1 MEQFDR
7 REHLLKPHLAH
18 MRHLHRP
25 EQLQHEIERVLHSVT
40 LDGPGNFVFATKV
53 CCYTTAEIIEDVNR
67 AILQSLKIGSYSAAE
82 SLSRTSLE
90 NSINLIFYKN
100 DGTSNRP
107 KSILLNYFDR
117 ARKGARN
124 WHRHALQSND
134 AVSVERSRGFN
145 ESLNVF
151 RALFGDLET
160 KGVKGW
166 PDAAA
171 RFRDAGYEHFYHV
184 LFTPASD
191 SIHSFSN
198 DILNRF
204 LVEQSPL
211 NNAEKEEF
219 FDEQWAEKISF
230 AFYLATHSVMFY
242 CVAASHIA
250 DRAEDQAA
258 SDRFDAIGEEI
269 QVMLAEHED
278 VTKTCID
285 RLAPGMSQLR
295 ERQWTVHEAK
305 ANSRPISNTLVS
317 EPHNPNLAELSPE

>member
-18 MRHLHRP
+18 MRHLHRL
-25 EQLQHEIERVLHSVT
+25 EQLQREIESVLHSVS
-40 LDGPGNFVFATKV
+40 LNGPGDFVFATKI
-53 CCYTTAEIIEDVNR
+53 CCYTTAEIIEDVNH
-67 AILQSLKIGSYSAAE
+67 AILQCLKIGSYSAAE

-90 NSINLIFYKN
+90 NAINLIFYKN
-100 DGTSNRP
+100 DRTSNRP
-107 KSILLNYFDR
+107 KSILLNYFER
-117 ARKGARN
+117 AKKGARN
-124 WHRHALQSND
+124 WLRYALQSSD
-134 AVSVERSRGFN
+134 AESIERSREFD
-145 ESLNVF
+145 ESLDVF
-151 RALFGDLET
+151 RALFGDLDT

-198 DILNRF
+198 DIFNHF
-204 LVEQSPL
+204 VVEKSPL
-211 NNAEKEEF
+211 SDAEKAECFEE
-219 FDEQWAEKISF
+219 QKAEKISF

-250 DRAEDQAA
+250 ERAEDKTA
-258 SDRFDAIGEEI
+258 SDRFVAIGYEI
-269 QVMLAEHED
+269 QSMLAEHEA
-278 VTKTCID
+278 VTKNCID

-295 ERQWTVHEAK
+295 DKQQTAK
-305 ANSRPISNTLVS
+305 GS
-317 EPHNPNLAELSPE
+317 

>member
-7 REHLLKPHLAH
+7 KEHLLEPHLAH
-18 MRHLHRP
+18 MRHLHRL
-25 EQLQHEIERVLHSVT
+25 EQLQREIESVLHSVS
-40 LDGPGNFVFATKV
+40 LDGPGGFVFATKI

-90 NSINLIFYKN
+90 NSMNVIFYNN
-100 DGTSNRP
+100 DRTSNRP
-107 KSILLNYFDR
+107 KSILLNYFER
-117 ARKGARN
+117 AKKGARN
-124 WHRHALQSND
+124 WHRYALQSDD
-134 AVSVERSRGFN
+134 AVSVGRSREFDK
-145 ESLNVF
+145 SLDVF

-160 KGVKGW
+160 MGVKGW

-204 LVEQSPL
+204 LVEQSPF
-211 NNAEKEEF
+211 NDVEKEKLFE
-219 FDEQWAEKISF
+219 EQRAEKISF
-230 AFYLATHSVMFY
+230 AFYLASHSVMFY

-258 SDRFDAIGEEI
+258 AERFETISEEI
-269 QVMLAEHED
+269 QVMLAEHEQ
-278 VTKTCID
+278 VTTACVD

-295 ERQWTVHEAK
+295 ERQQAARDAK
-305 ANSRPISNTLVS
+305 AHSRPTPATVES
-317 EPHNPNLAELSPE
+317 EPRSSNPANNL

>member
-18 MRHLHRP
+18 MRHLHRL
-25 EQLQHEIERVLHSVT
+25 EQLQRQIESVLHSVS
-40 LDGPGNFVFATKV
+40 LNGPGDFVFATKV
-53 CCYTTAEIIEDVNR
+53 CCYTTAEIIEDVNH

-90 NSINLIFYKN
+90 NAINLIFYKN
-100 DGTSNRP
+100 DRTSNRP
-107 KSILLNYFDR
+107 KSILLNYFER

-124 WHRHALQSND
+124 WLRHALQSSD
-134 AVSVERSRGFN
+134 AESIERSTEFD
-145 ESLNVF
+145 ESLDVF
-151 RALFGDLET
+151 RALFGDLDT

-198 DILNRF
+198 DIFNRF
-204 LVEQSPL
+204 LVEKSPL
-211 NNAEKEEF
+211 SDAEKAERLEE
-219 FDEQWAEKISF
+219 QKAEKISF

-250 DRAEDQAA
+250 VRAEDKTA
-258 SDRFDAIGEEI
+258 SDRLVTIGEEI
-269 QVMLAEHED
+269 QAMLAEHEA
-278 VTKTCID
+278 VTKDCID
-285 RLAPGMSQLR
+285 RLAPGMNQLR
-295 ERQWTVHEAK
+295 EKQKTAK
-305 ANSRPISNTLVS
+305 GS
-317 EPHNPNLAELSPE
+317 